1 MLTVEARTAPGRSAE
16 AVQAASDIP
25 SHRSE
30 EDRKGDRMDKQRADF
45 IPALRYGALTALY
58 DPLLRWTMRESL
70 FKDQLIRRSRNQTGS
85 LAPDLGWGP
94 RVPTPPPKKEHLHRE
109 DVGFGADA
117 QACAPHV

>member
-70 FKDQLIRRSRNQTGS
+70 FKDQLIRRAPIQTRPPG
-85 LAPDLGWGP
+85 LDPGC
-94 RVPTPPPKKEHLHRE
+94 RTRTPTPRPKQEEPHWE
-109 DVGFGADA
+109 GVGVGAD
-117 QACAPHV
+117 PH

>member
-70 FKDQLIRRSRNQTGS
+70 FKDQLIRRARGH
-85 LAPDLGWGP
+85 
-94 RVPTPPPKKEHLHRE
+94 TPPPVLGPGR
-109 DVGFGADA
+109 GARSRTPRA
-117 QACAPHV
+117 QQETSTSEGQG